1 MPIENDKE
9 NNIVYKKVN
18 DILWSKVLIILSNP
32 SRLIINKQ
40 KAAVQN
46 GTDKYFF
53 DRSSEKFNKR
63 LTIFSKRDVLET
75 RCFKKFCKIHKKTTV
90 PESNFLIK
98 LQVSA
103 CKLIKKETLSH
114 RCFPVNFAKFLKIP
128 FSKKHVR
135 WLLLECTSV

>member
-18 DILWSKVLIILSNP
+18 DILWSKVLIILSNS

-75 RCFKKFCKIHKKTTV
+75 RCFKKF
-90 PESNFLIK
+90 
-98 LQVSA
+98 
-103 CKLIKKETLSH
+103 
-114 RCFPVNFAKFLKIP
+114 
-128 FSKKHVR
+128 
-135 WLLLECTSV
+135 

>member
-1 MPIENDKE
+1 M
-9 NNIVYKKVN
+9 
-18 DILWSKVLIILSNP
+18 VLINI
-32 SRLIINKQ
+32 
-40 KAAVQN
+40 
-46 GTDKYFF
+46 FF

-103 CKLIKKETLSH
+103 CKLIKKETLSR
-114 RCFPVNFAKFLKIP
+114 RCFPANFAKFLKIP
-128 FSKKHVR
+128 FFKKHVR
-135 WLLLECTSV
+135 WLLLECTSVWGSPCLPWLVSYLRNPPHNTNGFYLKWFYILTVNILI

>member
-18 DILWSKVLIILSNP
+18 DILWSKVLIILSNS

-53 DRSSEKFNKR
+53 
-63 LTIFSKRDVLET
+63 
-75 RCFKKFCKIHKKTTV
+75 
-90 PESNFLIK
+90 
-98 LQVSA
+98 
-103 CKLIKKETLSH
+103 
-114 RCFPVNFAKFLKIP
+114 
-128 FSKKHVR
+128 
-135 WLLLECTSV
+135 